1 MLNCVQVVYLAD
13 RQISVRMGQ
22 SFWSRGPSLSTRF
35 TANDFPSLQAR
46 ANQED
51 YASILQATIELTQL
65 LHNSHDILYSSRART
80 LGMSLAGDYSR
91 YLDDLLKALLM
102 WQAAWADLS
111 VDPRLNCMLSIMYE
125 YLCLYVTAFSFQ
137 AIITRTTASQKTSK
151 KRNSRMKSKRSFLFP
166 RGVSA
171 SPDGR
176 YVFEAVRSA
185 KMVLRLVGNL
195 NPVETLRYMPTRY
208 YLSVT

>member
-1 MLNCVQVVYLAD
+1 
-13 RQISVRMGQ
+13 MGQ
-22 SFWSRGPSLSTRF
+22 SFWSRGPSLSTRL

-46 ANQED
+46 PNQED
-51 YASILQATIELTQL
+51 YASIFQATIELTQL

-102 WQAAWADLS
+102 WQAAWSDLNVS
-111 VDPRLNCMLSIMYE
+111 SRLKCTLSIMYE
-125 YLCLYVTAFSFQ
+125 YLCLYITAFSFQ
-137 AIITRTTASQKTSK
+137 AVITRTAASRRTSK
-151 KRNSRMKSKRSFLFP
+151 KGQQPMKSRRSFLFP

-176 YVFEAVRSA
+176 YVFEAVRAS
-185 KMVLRLVGNL
+185 KMVLRLVGDL
-195 NPVETLRYMPTRY
+195 SPTMTLRYMPTRY
-208 YLSVT
+208 YLCVSLVLFEHRES